1 MNGVLVLGAG
11 GHGKVVADVMLCA
24 GVPVLGFLD
33 DNPAMWGTS
42 VLGLPVLGAI
52 DTYPDYRPGGLV
64 LGIGANR
71 VRKAIAERLGQTAD
85 VPWSTAIHPGATVA
99 SSVRIGSGVVIV
111 AGAVVNVDS
120 VLGDHVIV
128 NTAATVDHD
137 CVIGSYA
144 HLAPGTNLAG
154 GVAIGDGT
162 LVGVGAAVIPLV
174 SIGRWTTIG
183 AGAVVTEDIPD
194 DVTAKG
200 IPARW

>member
-1 MNGVLVLGAG
+1 MHDPSLG
-11 GHGKVVADVMLCA
+11 D
-24 GVPVLGFLD
+24 PVIEQPEPITLFL
-33 DNPAMWGTS
+33 PILEAS
-42 VLGLPVLGAI
+42 LRRV
-52 DTYPDYRPGGLV
+52 
-64 LGIGANR
+64 GIKTTR
-71 VRKAIAERLGQTAD
+71 DEMIRRFM
-85 VPWSTAIHPGATVA
+85 
-99 SSVRIGSGVVIV
+99 SGEPRVVIV